1 MDPLAPPATVKPF
14 VAPEVLRP
22 LAPPALRLLTEADR
36 GRNTPDQIKGAA
48 EQFEAIFLRQI
59 VKGLRKTTELNGE
72 PVYTTGFYGDLM
84 DEQLAQHLAKAGGM
98 GLAPVIRAY
107 LEQHPR

>member
-1 MDPLAPPATVKPF
+1 MDPLAPAT
-14 VAPEVLRP
+14 AALRP
-22 LAPPALRLLTEADR
+22 LTPPV
-36 GRNTPDQIKGAA
+36 RNTPDQIKEAA

-59 VKGLRKTTELNGE
+59 VRGLRKTTELNGE
-72 PVYTTGFYGDLM
+72 PAYTTGFYGDLM